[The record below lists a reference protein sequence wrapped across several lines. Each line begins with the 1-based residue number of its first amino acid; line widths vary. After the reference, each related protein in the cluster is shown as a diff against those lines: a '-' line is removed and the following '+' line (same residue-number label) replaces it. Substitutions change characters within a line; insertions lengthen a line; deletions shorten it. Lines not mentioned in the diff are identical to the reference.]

1 MEGGQKCYELDPRP
15 KPMDVRCERCQTEY
29 EVEDAS
35 VSDLGTEVQCS
46 DCGHLFMV
54 KRPAGQAPVTTMPA
68 SSESNGAPGWQL
80 VTTFGQT
87 HDVRDLT
94 QLHKWII
101 ERRVTRNDK
110 ISADGQ
116 SWQTLGSMAEL
127 VPFFDIV
134 DSAERARI
142 IDTLPVAPLAPLQ
155 PPILTPHEVEPPAD
169 AKPGQSAPQLLSP
182 YVLGGSAGDSLGAL
196 PQATDVGETEMIA
209 AKPARSRQIFK
220 IALMVAVAGG
230 IGYGGIVWQ
239 RQYLRPAVISS
250 SGSAEEQGVEAK
262 VQAATVTLPSA
273 PVAVA
278 SVEDEAQAEA
288 AGERGHVPMVQ
299 PLDGA
304 AAPETLEGE
313 AVPQSAAAQGY
324 AALNRREFVE
334 AIAFFKEALSEKPGN
349 GTALFGL
356 AEAYRGAGRATHALQ
371 TYRRYVKGLPF
382 GPDAGS
388 ARFHIRTLEKLV
400 KQRSAL

>member
-54 KRPAGQAPVTTMPA
+54 KRPAGQPPSATMPA
-68 SSESNGAPGWQL
+68 SSEGSALAWQL

-110 ISADGQ
+110 ISQDGQ

-142 IDTLPVAPLAPLQ
+142 IDTLPVATLAPLQ

-209 AKPARSRQIFK
+209 AKPARSRQLFK
-220 IALMVAVAGG
+220 LSLMVAVAGA
-230 IGYGGIVWQ
+230 IGFGGIVWQ

-250 SGSAEEQGVEAK
+250 SGSSEEQAVGAK
-262 VQAATVTLPSA
+262 VSAATV
-273 PVAVA
+273 AVPNIPA
-278 SVEDEAQAEA
+278 AAADDEVQAEA
-288 AGERGHVPMVQ
+288 DDDRGHAPVVQ

-304 AAPETLEGE
+304 TA
-313 AVPQSAAAQGY
+313 
-324 AALNRREFVE
+324 
-334 AIAFFKEALSEKPGN
+334 KEDG
-349 GTALFGL
+349 
-356 AEAYRGAGRATHALQ
+356 
-371 TYRRYVKGLPF
+371 
-382 GPDAGS
+382 
-388 ARFHIRTLEKLV
+388 
-400 KQRSAL
+400 